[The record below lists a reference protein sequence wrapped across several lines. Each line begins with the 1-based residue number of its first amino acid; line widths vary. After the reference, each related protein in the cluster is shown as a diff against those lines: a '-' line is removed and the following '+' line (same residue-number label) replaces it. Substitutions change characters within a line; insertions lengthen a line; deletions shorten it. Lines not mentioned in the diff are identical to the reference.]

1 MTVPPSAADWPS
13 FCATVAGHSITVI
26 PSGPE
31 RFETLLA
38 LIDGATSSLRLLF
51 YIYQDDQSGTAVRDA
66 LIRAARRG
74 VAVSMLLDSF
84 GSATTPESF
93 FAGLRSAGGT
103 VRWFGTRWTP
113 RYLIRNHQKLVIA
126 DDTKVISGGFNIA
139 DDYFAPADDRGG
151 WHDLAFTLTGPAV
164 ASATR
169 WFESLAN
176 WAASPRPRFRDLRRL
191 VDRWQDDGGALAWQV
206 GGPSVRLSPWA
217 KCLKRDMN
225 AARSLSL
232 SMAYF
237 APNAGWLRRI
247 GRITKRGGAVRMVL
261 PARSDN
267 GATVGASRLLY
278 GFLLKRDVAI
288 AEYEPQRLH
297 AKLMV
302 IDDIILIGSA
312 NFDMRSLY
320 VNMELMLRVRDAEFA
335 KQCRALIAEQ
345 EAQST
350 VITPQLHRQ
359 RAGVLTRIR
368 WFASWLMVTV
378 IDYSVSRRLNFG
390 LSDPE

>member
-1 MTVPPSAADWPS
+1 MTVSPSAADWPS
-13 FCATVAGHSITVI
+13 FSATVAGHGITVI
-26 PSGPE
+26 PSGPA

-38 LIDGATSSLRLLF
+38 LIDDARASLCLLF
-51 YIYQDDQSGTAVRDA
+51 YIYQDDDSGTAVRDA

-126 DDTKVISGGFNIA
+126 DGSKVMSGGFNIS
-139 DDYFAPADDRGG
+139 DDYFAPASNRQG
-151 WHDLAFTLTGPAV
+151 WHDLAFTLTGPVVTSAV
-164 ASATR
+164 R
-169 WFESLAN
+169 WFDGLAN
-176 WAASPRPRFRDLRRL
+176 WAASPRPRFGDLRRQ
-191 VDRWQDDGGALAWQV
+191 VRRWNDGGSAVAWQV
-206 GGPSVRLSPWA
+206 GGPTVRLSPWA
-217 KCLKRDMN
+217 QCLKRDMN
-225 AARSLSL
+225 AAQSLSF

-237 APNAGWLRRI
+237 APNAAWLRRI
-247 GRITKRGGAVRMVL
+247 GRITKRGGSVRMVL

-297 AKLMV
+297 AKLLV
-302 IDDIILIGSA
+302 IDDIVLIGSA

-320 VNMELMLRVRDAEFA
+320 VNMELMLRVRDAGFA
-335 KQCRALIAEQ
+335 SECRAFIAEQ
-345 EAQST
+345 ESQST

-359 RAGVLTRIR
+359 RAGPLTRIR

>member
-13 FCATVAGHSITVI
+13 FSATVADHGITVI
-26 PSGPE
+26 PSGPV

-38 LIDGATSSLRLLF
+38 LIDNASASLCLLF
-51 YIYQDDQSGTAVRDA
+51 YIYQDDNSGTAVRDA

-93 FAGLRSAGGT
+93 FADLRDAGGI

-126 DDTKVISGGFNIA
+126 DGSMVMSGGFNIA
-139 DDYFAPADDRGG
+139 DDYFAPAEDRGG

-164 ASATR
+164 TSAAR
-169 WFESLAN
+169 WFDGLAN
-176 WAASPRPRFRDLRRL
+176 WAAVPRPRFSDLRRQ
-191 VDRWQDDGGALAWQV
+191 VRTWNDGGGAVAWQV
-206 GGPSVRLSPWA
+206 GGPTVRLSPWA
-217 KCLKRDMN
+217 QCLKRDMN
-225 AARSLSL
+225 AGQSLSL

-247 GRITKRGGAVRMVL
+247 GRITRGGGDVRMVL

-278 GFLLKRDVAI
+278 GFLLKRGVAI

-302 IDDIILIGSA
+302 IDDIVLIGSA

-320 VNMELMLRVRDAEFA
+320 VNMELMLRVRDAGFA
-335 KQCRALIAEQ
+335 EQCRAFIAEQ

-350 VITPQLHRQ
+350 VITSQLHRQ
-359 RAGVLTRIR
+359 RAGPLTRLR

-390 LSDPE
+390 LRDPE

>member
-1 MTVPPSAADWPS
+1 MTDLPSVADWPDFS
-13 FCATVAGHSITVI
+13 ATVADQRIRVI
-26 PSGPE
+26 PSGPA
-31 RFETLLA
+31 RFKTLMD
-38 LIDGATSSLRLLF
+38 LIEGARASLCLLF
-51 YIYQDDQSGTAVRDA
+51 YIYQDDNSGTAIRDA

-74 VAVSMLLDSF
+74 VVVSMMLDSF
-84 GSATTPESF
+84 GSASTPDSF
-93 FAGLRSAGGT
+93 FAGLRSAGGS

-126 DDTKVISGGFNIA
+126 DGSIVMGGGFNIA
-139 DDYFAPADDRGG
+139 DEYFAPTSDRKG

-164 ASATR
+164 GGAAR
-169 WFESLAN
+169 WFDALAQ
-176 WAASPRPRFRDLRRL
+176 WIAVPRPRFRDLRRL
-191 VDRWQDDGGALAWQV
+191 VGGWRDDGDAVSWQV
-206 GGPSVRLSPWA
+206 GGPTVRLSPWA
-217 KCLKRDMN
+217 RSLKREMN
-225 AARSLSL
+225 AAQSLAL

-247 GRITKRGGAVRMVL
+247 GRITKRGGKVRMVL

-278 GFLLKRDVAI
+278 GFLLKRGIAI

-297 AKLMV
+297 AKLLV
-302 IDDIILIGSA
+302 IDDNVHIGSA
-312 NFDMRSLY
+312 NLDMRSLY
-320 VNMELMLRVRDAEFA
+320 VNMELMLRVRDAGFA
-335 KQCRALIAEQ
+335 EQCRALIAAQ

-359 RAGVLTRIR
+359 RAGPLTRLR